1 MSVKVVISS
10 FDDRQKDL
18 DPILTS
24 ISILANLDILYGG
37 FKNVKKIN
45 LFIFFIMTL
54 KLTSSCLIVPL

>member
-1 MSVKVVISS
+1 MSVKVVINS

-45 LFIFFIMTL
+45 LFIFF
-54 KLTSSCLIVPL
+54 

>member
-24 ISILANLDILYGG
+24 ISILAI
-37 FKNVKKIN
+37 
-45 LFIFFIMTL
+45 
-54 KLTSSCLIVPL
+54 